1 LSEIVKREETTEIVG
16 MYYRKTIRITLSA
29 GIISIKSFTFDPVMA
44 VIKKNEPIKTEFVEE
59 KEESK
64 DAK

>member
-1 LSEIVKREETTEIVG
+1 MSEIVKREETTEIVG

-29 GIISIKSFTFDPVMA
+29 GIISIKSFTFDLFMA
-44 VIKKNEPIKTEFVEE
+44 VIIKNDPIKTEFVED

>member
-1 LSEIVKREETTEIVG
+1 MSEIVKREETTEIVG

-44 VIKKNEPIKTEFVEE
+44 VIIKNDPIKTEFVED